1 MLGPSGD
8 PAGRGRD
15 DVRTAAAGPTA
26 PWESGTRPSPPWS
39 DSRGTGSTPPSNGPV
54 PLGEPA
60 QKPERKGSLGVALLL
75 AAAAVAAAIVGVRV
89 SSVSGEASGHWQSAV
104 RLEVKRSTSA
114 QETVRYLYNTEVPLA
129 ITIIRARLVLQVLDQ
144 IPATMGPEYTAVAIE
159 KSVQT
164 EILKALEPSSD
175 LTKPAYAL
183 ADGGVDLGKRLTD
196 LRAGTPDD
204 LKIDPDAT
212 QVPGDALSGKV
223 VRMSLVLV
231 LFGVCGLLGALAQTF
246 APLRRRLLQA
256 GTSVLAAGV
265 FLAAVVE
272 VLQ

>member
-1 MLGPSGD
+1 
-8 PAGRGRD
+8 
-15 DVRTAAAGPTA
+15 
-26 PWESGTRPSPPWS
+26 
-39 DSRGTGSTPPSNGPV
+39 
-54 PLGEPA
+54 
-60 QKPERKGSLGVALLL
+60 VALLL

-89 SSVSGEASGHWQSAV
+89 SSIAGEASGHWQSAV

-129 ITIIRARLVLQVLDQ
+129 ITIIEERLLLQVLDQ
-144 IPATMGPEYTAVAIE
+144 IPATKGPEYTAVAIE

-175 LTKPAYAL
+175 LTKPQYAL
-183 ADGGVDLGKRLTD
+183 AGGGVDLGKRLAD
-196 LRAGTPDD
+196 LRAATPDD

-212 QVPGDALSGKV
+212 GAPGDALSGKA
-223 VRMSLVLV
+223 VRMALVLV
-231 LFGVCGLLGALAQTF
+231 LFGFCGLIGALAQTF
-246 APLRRRLLQA
+246 VSLRRRLLQA
-256 GTSVLAAGV
+256 GTSVLVAGV